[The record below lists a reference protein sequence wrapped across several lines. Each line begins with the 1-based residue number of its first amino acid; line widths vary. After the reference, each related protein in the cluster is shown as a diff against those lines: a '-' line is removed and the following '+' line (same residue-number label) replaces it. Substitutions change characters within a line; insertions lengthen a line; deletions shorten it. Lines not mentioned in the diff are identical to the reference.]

1 MKLGKLYEHINT
13 PSSLEKPQ
21 CNASNPPCVLK
32 PAGFLITW
40 PHGSILPIL
49 LNLSHIFIICL
60 PSAFKYT
67 QHLPILAGQDAYYSA
82 LSSYSLFPTFLF
94 LQNLLRYLI
103 SSPPPLSL
111 FSGRHLA
118 LITRVTAATRAD
130 LTECSLCT
138 SHNNPLR
145 PVLLCCNF
153 IDEMLTLRLSSL
165 LHASCIDR
173 AGIKPRS
180 E

>member
-1 MKLGKLYEHINT
+1 MLA
-13 PSSLEKPQ
+13 P
-21 CNASNPPCVLK
+21 
-32 PAGFLITW
+32 
-40 PHGSILPIL
+40 
-49 LNLSHIFIICL
+49 L
-60 PSAFKYT
+60 PSPATLYF
-67 QHLPILAGQDAYYSA
+67 QR
-82 LSSYSLFPTFLF
+82 FCF

-103 SSPPPLSL
+103 SLPPPLSL

-118 LITRVTAATRAD
+118 LITRMTAATRAD

-145 PVLLCCNF
+145 PVLLYCNF
-153 IDEMLTLRLSSL
+153 IDEMLTLRLSSS

-180 E
+180 EMTSLHSLNCLFVNAKVSGKCSQLKEVLQGGTKAGVRFFYRKQYNN